1 MKKLSMVL
9 WLSLIIDLIAIGG
22 FFYYLQPQQATLNGL
37 DYQEQEALKELY
49 PIAKLIAIAI
59 AIQMVSVLLL
69 FVHKK
74 LALFLAMLSGFMTL
88 PLGFVYIIGFL
99 FSYNN
104 CRFDGFPLFK
114 LVNKKQL
121 SPYLHFRQE
130 RFYIITVLLGV
141 AAIIQLSAEVS
152 MGNIGFVVPIG
163 KVLASAAIVFAF
175 NGIRLAFRPVLG
187 IYGNQL
193 VITPSAF
200 SKTYQ
205 VDCKQVLMK
214 KKGEKT
220 ISFVIQTNSLKEVV
234 NINRNLIEIVDAYA
248 GVDEIEKKLTQ
259 QGAIE

>member
-1 MKKLSMVL
+1 MKKLSIVL
-9 WLSLIIDLIAIGG
+9 WLGLIINLIVIGG
-22 FFYYLQPQQATLNGL
+22 FFYYLQLQQTAQNSLS
-37 DYQEQEALKELY
+37 YQGQEVLKELY

-69 FVHKK
+69 FIHKK
-74 LALFLAMLSGFMTL
+74 LALFLAMLSGFITL

-104 CRFDGFPLFK
+104 LRFSGFPLFK
-114 LVNKKQL
+114 WVNKKQL

-130 RFYIITVLLGV
+130 RFYIIAVLLGV

-152 MGNIGFVVPIG
+152 MGYTGYEASMG
-163 KVLASAAIVFAF
+163 KVLASAAIVSAF

-187 IYGNQL
+187 IYDNQL

-205 VDCKQVLMK
+205 VGCDQVLMK
-214 KKGEKT
+214 EKGKNI
-220 ISFVIQTNSLKEVV
+220 ISFVIHTDSLKEVV

-248 GVDEIEKKLTQ
+248 GIDEIEKRLIQ
-259 QGAIE
+259 QEAIE